1 MSYSTS
7 DELEQIERAARS
19 SSEMPSGDGLAPA
32 PPPAPMPPPAPA
44 PAPKGRRRGSST
56 FTMPKGGT
64 TVDYRAKPAAAAA
77 PAPSAATGHA
87 LLEPFGTRGT
97 EKPAPTVV
105 NSYQPPAPVVV
116 RPPAPVAAAKRASV
130 VMKPMVGAGGLVD
143 LDDPDFD
150 DSDDDDDDDD
160 DDERL
165 PGKPMPGV
173 SNGAAVGGPH
183 HRPLVGGFA
192 AAAYEAARA
201 HHYATINK
209 GKEKVAIP
217 KRAGPPPS
225 I

>member
-1 MSYSTS
+1 MSYSTN

-19 SSEMPSGDGLAPA
+19 TSPMPGGDPAPA
-32 PPPAPMPPPAPA
+32 PAPAAIPAKA

-56 FTMPKGGT
+56 LTMPKGAN
-64 TVDYRAKPAAAAA
+64 VDYRANPANISVA
-77 PAPSAATGHA
+77 PPAVSGDT

-97 EKPAPTVV
+97 EKPTPMEVDSYQPQTPVVPPPAPTV
-105 NSYQPPAPVVV
+105 AP
-116 RPPAPVAAAKRASV
+116 KRGSV
-130 VMKPMVGAGGLVD
+130 VMMPMTGIGGLVD
-143 LDDPDFD
+143 FDDSDFD
-150 DSDDDDDDDD
+150 DSDDDDDED

-165 PGKPMPGV
+165 PGRPMPGA
-173 SNGAAVGGPH
+173 SNSAAVGGPN

-201 HHYATINK
+201 HHYANINK
-209 GKEKVAIP
+209 GKEKVTIP